1 MRLARLVALAICA
14 AGMLAFPAV
23 AAAGHENDPRTDNL
37 RPRGHIFEPA
47 VLGGFGGANSDI
59 HTDEAF
65 WGKLAIQG
73 NWDGFNIRDIS
84 SPNRPR
90 QVSRTFCD
98 GNQGDVIVYRDIVVR
113 SWNTPAGSPGPFGA
127 GLTCDGQAVAPGFE
141 GLHVFDISNLANPV
155 LVAQVPLA
163 CGSHTATAVP
173 DRRNDRLLVYS
184 SSAQHSP
191 TNPNPPATCDWFD
204 IVEVPLDDPG
214 SARFLR
220 AEPSMHSCHD
230 IGVILGNVLR
240 AGCAGGDGFRM
251 FSLGGPSGGSL
262 EDPQLMHHV
271 VVPTVTVGHSAS
283 FTWDGRVTIFG
294 HEPGGGV
301 AAECEATDDPFK
313 KSFFFYDT
321 ETGAF
326 LGMWTLPRPQ
336 GPTENCSLH
345 NYNMVPLR
353 DGRDLLVS
361 GNYQAGTWVVDLTD
375 PANARTVAWSDPPPK
390 PVPPGTPFCCDVT
403 GAWSTYWYDGFIYET
418 NIGEGLNIFKLKGRE
433 TRTAIKLRH
442 LNPQTQEFALDGR
455 RGGDD
460 DDDDDDRRGG
470 GGDDDDDD
478 DRGGDDDD

>member
-1 MRLARLVALAICA
+1 MSRLARVLAVAACGVFA
-14 AGMLAFPAV
+14 LAFPAI
-23 AAAGHENDPRTDNL
+23 ATAGHTTDPRTDNL
-37 RPRGHIFEPA
+37 LPLGHIIEPA
-47 VLGGFGGANSDI
+47 VLGGFGGAEPDV
-59 HTDEAF
+59 HTDIAF
-65 WGKLAIQG
+65 WGRHAFQG
-73 NWDGFNIRDIS
+73 NWDGFNIRDIR
-84 SPNRPR
+84 SPNNPR

-98 GNQGDVIVYRDIVVR
+98 GNQGDVVVWDDILVR
-113 SWNTPAGSPGPFGA
+113 SWNTPAGTPGAFGA
-127 GLTCDGQAVAPGFE
+127 GLTCDGEAVAPGFE
-141 GLHVFDISNLANPV
+141 GLHVFDISNRRDPV

-173 DRRNDRLLVYS
+173 DRKNGRLLVYS
-184 SSAQHSP
+184 SSAQHSA

-230 IGVILGNVLR
+230 IGVILGDVLR

-262 EDPQLMHHV
+262 EDPMLMHHV

-283 FTWDGRVTIFG
+283 FTWDGKVTIFG

-326 LGMWTLPRPQ
+326 LGTWTLPRPQ

-345 NYNMVPLR
+345 NYNTVPLR
-353 DGRDLLVS
+353 SGRDVLVS

-403 GAWSTYWYDGFIYET
+403 GAWSSYWYDGFIYET
-418 NIGEGLNIFKLKGRE
+418 NIGEGLNIFRLKGKE
-433 TRTAIKLRH
+433 TRRAIKLRH
-442 LNPQTQEFALDGR
+442 LNPQTQEFSLGR
-455 RGGDD
+455 DKGDD
-460 DDDDDDRRGG
+460 DNRDDDDNRE
-470 GGDDDDDD
+470 DDDD
-478 DRGGDDDD
+478 